1 MTGCFHLRVVK
12 QTKHHVLVKSVVQGV
27 KGTVHVIS
35 SNLLFKE
42 GLLRCTTVPLKPL
55 TDLGCLTKLRKH
67 FFIVEV
73 LLANCFKL

>member
-55 TDLGCLTKLRKH
+55 TGHLGHSVLCDPMRLTSH
-67 FFIVEV
+67 
-73 LLANCFKL
+73 LLLEIP